1 MYIFQL
7 VSNWR
12 EWYKYTMPIF
22 QNFSYE
28 SFIIYIYK
36 NLNICPVV
44 LDFFRAT
51 DDVNKTSV
59 YETSWN

>member
-1 MYIFQL
+1 ML
-7 VSNWR
+7 
-12 EWYKYTMPIF
+12 IF